1 MSGRKLAPE
10 LHGLLLVDKPEGLTS
25 AAVVARVKRTL
36 AQRKVGHLGTLDPF
50 ATGLLPVCIGEG
62 TKIAPFL
69 ADDVKSYVG
78 DIVLGVATDTLD
90 RTGTIVE
97 ELPVPPWSTERLA
110 KALAG
115 VRGDVLQTPPMYSA
129 LKRGGVPLYRLAR
142 AGQSIEREP
151 RPVRITVFDAA
162 WIAADRLRFAVTCS
176 RGTYVRVLA
185 EDLGRA
191 LGTCAHLDS
200 LRRTVC
206 GAFSVTAAVRLDDL
220 EAAAEEGRLP
230 LLSPS
235 AALGELRAV
244 TVDERTSLSLRR
256 GQQWALERL
265 GPPRTSSET
274 LRVAGHDGGLIAIVT
289 ATVAGTWQLAR
300 VFAADTPEPEPVR

>member
-1 MSGRKLAPE
+1 MSGRNLPPE

-25 AAVVARVKRTL
+25 AAVVARVKRAL
-36 AQRKVGHLGTLDPF
+36 GQRKVGHLGTLDPF

-97 ELPVPPWSTERLA
+97 EARVPPWSTERLA
-110 KALAG
+110 EALARF
-115 VRGDVLQTPPMYSA
+115 RGDVLQTPPMYSA

-151 RPVRITVFDAA
+151 RPVRIAVFDAA
-162 WIAADRLRFAVTCS
+162 WVGADRLRFAVTCS

-191 LGTCAHLDS
+191 LGTCAHLAS

-206 GAFSVTAAVRLDDL
+206 GAFTVSAAVRLDDL
-220 EAAAEEGRLP
+220 EAALAEDRLP

-235 AALGELRAV
+235 LALGALRAV
-244 TVDERTSLSLRR
+244 TVDERTSVSIRR

-265 GPPRTSSET
+265 GPPKASSET
-274 LRVAGHDGGLIAIVT
+274 VRVADPGGGLIAIVT
-289 ATVAGTWQLAR
+289 ATEGGTWQLAR
-300 VFAADTPEPEPVR
+300 VFAADDPQPQHVH

>member
-1 MSGRKLAPE
+1 MSSRKLAPE

-36 AQRKVGHLGTLDPF
+36 GQRKVGHLGTLDPF

-69 ADDVKSYVG
+69 ADEVKSYVG
-78 DIVLGVATDTLD
+78 EIVLGIATDTLD
-90 RTGTIVE
+90 RTGTVIE
-97 ELPVPPWSTERLA
+97 EAPVPPWSTERLA
-110 KALAG
+110 EALARF
-115 VRGDVLQTPPMYSA
+115 RGDILQTPPMYSA

-151 RPVRITVFDAA
+151 RPVRITMFDAA
-162 WIAADRLRFAVTCS
+162 WVGNDRLRFALTCS

-191 LGTCAHLDS
+191 LGTCAHLAT

-206 GAFSVTAAVRLDDL
+206 GAFTVTSAVRLDDL
-220 EAAAEEGRLP
+220 ETAAAEDRLP

-244 TVDERTSLSLRR
+244 TVDERTSLSIRR
-256 GQQWALERL
+256 GQQWALDRL
-265 GPPRTSSET
+265 GPPKASSET
-274 LRVAGHDGGLIAIVT
+274 VRVADPDGGLIAVVTVT
-289 ATVAGTWQLAR
+289 AGGTWQLAR
-300 VFAADTPEPEPVR
+300 VFAADTPQPEHVH

>member
-1 MSGRKLAPE
+1 MSVRKLGPE

-25 AAVVARVKRTL
+25 AAVVARVKRAL
-36 AQRKVGHLGTLDPF
+36 GQRKVGHLGTLDPF

-78 DIVLGVATDTLD
+78 DIALGVATDTLD
-90 RTGTIVE
+90 RTGTVVE
-97 ELPVPPWSTERLA
+97 ELPVPPWSTVRLA
-110 KALAG
+110 EALAG
-115 VRGDVLQTPPMYSA
+115 WRGDVLQTPPMYSA

-151 RPVRITVFDAA
+151 RPVRISMFDAA
-162 WIAADRLRFAVTCS
+162 WIAPDRLRFAVTCS

-185 EDLGRA
+185 EDVGRS
-191 LGTCAHLDS
+191 LGTCAHLAT

-206 GAFSVTAAVRLDDL
+206 GVFSVSAAVRLDDL
-220 EAAAEEGRLP
+220 EAAAVAGRLP
-230 LLSPS
+230 LLTPS
-235 AALGELRAV
+235 AALGGLRAV
-244 TVDERTSLSLRR
+244 TVDERTSLSIRR

-265 GPPRTSSET
+265 GPPKASNET
-274 LRVAGHDGGLIAIVT
+274 LRVADQDGGLIAIVT
-289 ATVAGTWQLAR
+289 ATAGGSWQLAR
-300 VFAADTPEPEPVR
+300 VFAADTRQAESVH